1 MPGKT
6 DDNPK
11 SATRYQMVT
20 ESANKPSLSM
30 AAKVK
35 NLQNNSK
42 FHQSVSMSFLSAFTE
57 LILPPLTSIHAL
69 HCVTQKGRKP
79 NQKQTKKRNT

>member
-1 MPGKT
+1 
-6 DDNPK
+6 
-11 SATRYQMVT
+11 MVT

-42 FHQSVSMSFLSAFTE
+42 FHKHVTTFYELSANSSSRAFLLE
-57 LILPPLTSIHAL
+57 GE
-69 HCVTQKGRKP
+69 GR
-79 NQKQTKKRNT
+79 NFEDARAGT